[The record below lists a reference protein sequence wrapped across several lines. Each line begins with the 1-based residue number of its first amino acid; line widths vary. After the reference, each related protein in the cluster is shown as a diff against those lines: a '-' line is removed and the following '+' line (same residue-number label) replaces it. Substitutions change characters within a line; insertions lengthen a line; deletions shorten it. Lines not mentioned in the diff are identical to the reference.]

1 MHLKNLFPR
10 LVAAVVFFALAA
22 ATPAMADVKLS
33 LTADRD
39 TVSPAEQMQLELT
52 VSGSDAGSASKPEI
66 EGLEEFEVL
75 GKSSGTQIYVTGL
88 TLTRSTSYS
97 YTLRPLTSGATV
109 RLRAKVKEGGKEY
122 ASNIVEVKLARS
134 SGKSRPPASHLQ
146 GGLPLPRGVPLPRG
160 GFFGF
165 DDPFFG
171 GRGQKSYRED
181 DFLVQTNVNS
191 KTVYA
196 GQEVVYHMDFYR
208 AINLWTPP
216 RFTLPDVKGFWS
228 VKLANSER
236 RKTSNQTVG
245 GRQYM
250 VTRITMLL
258 YPLSAGRA
266 TIGEGSVLF
275 QPEPF
280 SSELH
285 LPSKPVEIE
294 ALPLPDEGKPSDYTG
309 LVGNFSINAWLKET
323 SAKQG
328 EPLTLTVSISGK
340 GNLYN
345 IPKPAAP
352 NLDGFELYEPET
364 DDQFDYT
371 ANGGQGSRNFTYILI
386 PKKAGELSIGK
397 FATNYFDPVKKEYL
411 QVSTKEITLNV
422 KAGEKPAAA
431 PAQTARREVEKLS
444 TGIKYIKPDVT
455 ELKEEGIPYYTRP
468 VFYLYPAAVMAALFF
483 FQFYMKRRRR
493 LAADSRHM
501 RNVNAKKLAEKR
513 FKRAGRLMEEG
524 SQDLFFG
531 EMSHGL
537 RQFLADKCDLEE
549 AGLTTKEIS
558 EILSKVNGSAGLDKR
573 FATLLDEC
581 NMARFAPG
589 KRGKR
594 EMRKLLREA
603 FTIVEELEQ
612 SL

>member
-1 MHLKNLFPR
+1 MYLKSLFPR
-10 LVAAVVFFALAA
+10 LAAAVVFLALA
-22 ATPAMADVKLS
+22 ATPATADVKLS
-33 LTADRD
+33 LTADRES
-39 TVSPAEQMQLELT
+39 VSPLERMQLELT
-52 VSGSDAGSASKPEI
+52 VSGSDAGSASEPEI

-109 RLRAKVKEGGKEY
+109 RLRAKVTQGGREY
-122 ASNIVEVKLARS
+122 ASNIVEIKLVRS
-134 SGKSRPPASHLQ
+134 SGKRPPSTAPPQ
-146 GGLPLPRGVPLPRG
+146 KGVPRQRG

-181 DFLVQTNVNS
+181 DFLVQTRVNS

-196 GQEVVYHMDFYR
+196 GQEVVYRMDFYR

-216 RFTLPDVKGFWS
+216 RFKLPDVKGFWS
-228 VKLANSER
+228 VKLSNSDR
-236 RKTSNQTVG
+236 RKTRNQTVG
-245 GRQYM
+245 GRQYI
-250 VTRITMLL
+250 VTRISMLL
-258 YPLSAGRA
+258 YPLSAGRV
-266 TIGEGSVLF
+266 TIGQGSVHF

-285 LPSKPVEIE
+285 LPSEPIDVEV
-294 ALPLPDEGKPSDYTG
+294 LPLPDEGKPPDYTG
-309 LVGNFSINAWLKET
+309 LVGSFSINAYLKET

-340 GNLYN
+340 GNLHN
-345 IPKPAAP
+345 IPEPAAP
-352 NLDGFELYEPET
+352 NLDGFELFEPET

-386 PKKAGELSIGK
+386 PKKAGGLSIGK

-411 QVSTKEITLNV
+411 RIATKEIKLDV
-422 KAGEKPAAA
+422 KAGEIPAAA
-431 PAQTARREVEKLS
+431 PAQMTRREVEKLS
-444 TGIKYIKPDVT
+444 SGIKYIKPDVT
-455 ELKEEGIPYYTRP
+455 QLKEEGIPYYTRP
-468 VFYLYPAAVMAALFF
+468 VFYIYPAVVTAALLF

-493 LAADSRHM
+493 LAADSRQM
-501 RNVNAKKLAEKR
+501 RNINAKRVAEKR
-513 FKRAGRLMEEG
+513 FKRAGQLMEEG

-531 EMSHGL
+531 EMAQGL

-549 AGLTTKEIS
+549 AGLTTEEIS
-558 EILSKVNGSAGLDKR
+558 EILSNVNGSAGLDKR

-589 KRGKR
+589 KRDKR
-594 EMRKLLREA
+594 EMQKLLKEA
-603 FTIVEELEQ
+603 FTIVEELEK

>member
-1 MHLKNLFPR
+1 MRLRNFFPHIAAAVCLII
-10 LVAAVVFFALAA
+10 LVA
-22 ATPAMADVKLS
+22 TPNAMADVKLS
-33 LTADRD
+33 LRVDRD
-39 TVSPAEQMQLELT
+39 SVSPSEVMQLELT
-52 VSGSDAGSASKPEI
+52 VSGSDAGSASEPEI
-66 EGLEEFEVL
+66 EGLEEFEVI

-88 TLTRSTSYS
+88 TLSRSTSYS
-97 YTLRPLTSGATV
+97 YSLRPLTSGATV
-109 RLRAKVKEGGKEY
+109 KLRAKVTEGGKEY
-122 ASNIVEVKLARS
+122 LSNVVEVELVKS
-134 SGKSRPPASHLQ
+134 SGKSTPTPA
-146 GGLPLPRGVPLPRG
+146 PLPRGIPFPRGVPMPRG
-160 GFFGF
+160 GLFGF

-181 DFLVQTNVNS
+181 DFLVQTSVNS

-228 VKLANSER
+228 VKLDNSER
-236 RKTSNQTVG
+236 KKTSSQTVG

-258 YPLSAGRA
+258 YPLAAGRV
-266 TIGEGSVLF
+266 TIGEGSVHF

-285 LPSKPVEIE
+285 LQSKPVEIE
-294 ALPLPDEGKPSDYTG
+294 VLPLPDEGKPPDYTG
-309 LVGNFSINAWLKET
+309 LVGSFSIKERLKET

-364 DDQFDYT
+364 ADEFVYT
-371 ANGGQGSRNFTYILI
+371 ANGGGGSRNFTYILI
-386 PKKAGELSIGK
+386 PKKAGKLSIGK
-397 FATNYFDPVKKEYL
+397 FASNYFDPVKKEYFRIA
-411 QVSTKEITLNV
+411 TNEIKLVV
-422 KAGEKPAAA
+422 KAGEKSAAA
-431 PAQTARREVEKLS
+431 PALETRREVEILS
-444 TGIKYIKPDVT
+444 SGIKYIKPDVT

-468 VFYLYPAAVMAALFF
+468 IFYIYPALVILTLIS

-493 LAADSRHM
+493 LAADSRRM
-501 RNVNAKKLAEKR
+501 RRLNAKKLAEKR
-513 FKRAGRLMEEG
+513 FQRAGQLLEEG

-531 EMSHGL
+531 EMAQGL
-537 RQFLADKCDLEE
+537 RQFLADKCDIEE
-549 AGLTTKEIS
+549 AGFTTEEIS
-558 EILSKVNGSAGLDKR
+558 GILSNVNGSAGLDKR
-573 FATLLDEC
+573 FATLLEEC

-589 KRGKR
+589 ERDKR
-594 EMRKLLREA
+594 EMQKLLEEA
-603 FTIVEELEQ
+603 SAIVDELEKK
-612 SL
+612 L